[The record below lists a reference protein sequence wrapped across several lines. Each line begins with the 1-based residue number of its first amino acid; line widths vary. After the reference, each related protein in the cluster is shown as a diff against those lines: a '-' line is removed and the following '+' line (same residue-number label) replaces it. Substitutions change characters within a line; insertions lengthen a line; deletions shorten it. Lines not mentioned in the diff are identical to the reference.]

1 MAGGPAEVVG
11 PLCPGPGSQPVAVH
25 LTFFFF
31 KEQILFKPRLTGIGA
46 REGT

>member
-31 KEQILFKPRLTGIGA
+31 RNKSYSNPD
-46 REGT
+46 